1 MKGSWKRVSPDEV
14 VFAAITRVARD
25 ISEGV
30 SEDDLKKWRQMFLS
44 ITARFELLDT
54 DDKRHFRATNLR
66 LKVAADFEALARS
79 DIQQCFSV
87 MAFQARKSK
96 KGSCGAKELFQL
108 YKKNALMVGSS
119 DIIKE
124 GFIDVC
130 LTVWDKIL
138 ANEKMRNVI
147 LHGEAKFGKN
157 GPWKSIFR
165 LQKVIDVARS
175 EEQRMWLVAA
185 LGELCDEN
193 IIKGATLRMEDLV
206 GKNRS
211 EKGLLHLL
219 LMKLELLNWFCQ
231 RWVISK
237 PFAEDVRKRMSQLNR
252 GHAAYHSLFGTSKTA
267 ASMDISWLGS
277 LPPSGQSALRL
288 VESVVYKCNEWDTN
302 LKTWVRANKN
312 LEDIIQQP
320 VLKETIENIE
330 ELLNQE
336 LSAKTASSSSG
347 PKSATK
353 IEDGK
358 LKEALNIDDV
368 IDLDP
373 DDPRIEVEKL
383 LREQDPDNKIGEYR
397 DLAATKRNEQIKMLM
412 LPSSATDFKGMLMGT
427 AVHTVLQN
435 TKNSPGYVGVMYNP
449 AMAGEPSTH
458 PHIRVCP
465 LREDHL
471 KMLIKGGSHEDD
483 ILDRKVCFQA
493 SFLLVCF
500 RLHKAM
506 LTTHFPCWFEGFA
519 NLCQTFNYLR

>member
-1 MKGSWKRVSPDEV
+1 M
-14 VFAAITRVARD
+14 
-25 ISEGV
+25 
-30 SEDDLKKWRQMFLS
+30 
-44 ITARFELLDT
+44 
-54 DDKRHFRATNLR
+54 
-66 LKVAADFEALARS
+66 
-79 DIQQCFSV
+79 
-87 MAFQARKSK
+87 
-96 KGSCGAKELFQL
+96 
-108 YKKNALMVGSS
+108 
-119 DIIKE
+119 
-124 GFIDVC
+124 
-130 LTVWDKIL
+130 
-138 ANEKMRNVI
+138 
-147 LHGEAKFGKN
+147 
-157 GPWKSIFR
+157 
-165 LQKVIDVARS
+165 
-175 EEQRMWLVAA
+175 
-185 LGELCDEN
+185 
-193 IIKGATLRMEDLV
+193 
-206 GKNRS
+206 
-211 EKGLLHLL
+211 
-219 LMKLELLNWFCQ
+219 
-231 RWVISK
+231 
-237 PFAEDVRKRMSQLNR
+237 
-252 GHAAYHSLFGTSKTA
+252 
-267 ASMDISWLGS
+267 
-277 LPPSGQSALRL
+277 
-288 VESVVYKCNEWDTN
+288 
-302 LKTWVRANKN
+302 
-312 LEDIIQQP
+312 
-320 VLKETIENIE
+320 LKETIENIE